1 MSITSVSYCSKLIF
15 ILFLKKNFFLHNCNG
30 QWWLLAH
37 FCQKLGPKGP
47 AYSGH
52 ISSNCTRNGQRNE
65 NCIWDYFTSQLTS
78 QHSGKGGKISEY
90 IFFHPTDF
98 HIITFLKSK
107 RKELQLNCLMHIK
120 KPIVSGGQKK
130 SLFVVLQNYYDQLLP
145 TFLFYY
151 VLELYYSTF
160 QKCRKSCF
168 CKIWW

>member
-1 MSITSVSYCSKLIF
+1 MKIVFEI
-15 ILFLKKNFFLHNCNG
+15 ILRLS
-30 QWWLLAH
+30 WLLNI
-37 FCQKLGPKGP
+37 QEKEEKLL
-47 AYSGH
+47 S
-52 ISSNCTRNGQRNE
+52 I
-65 NCIWDYFTSQLTS
+65 F
-78 QHSGKGGKISEY
+78 
-90 IFFHPTDF
+90 FFHPTDF

-151 VLELYYSTF
+151 VLELYYITF

-168 CKIWW
+168 CKIWWLRVLNFALSETLYVMQRRLIIYYFNFGIRAFSIIIQNMLHIYDICRY